1 MSDGTQPAAA
11 AVAIRLAVID
21 DAAAL
26 SDFARRSFLDT
37 FAADNT
43 PEDMALY
50 VADAFSVATQTRE
63 LSERAWVT
71 LLAEQQGQLAAYAQM
86 CETPPPPCVQGGAP
100 MELRRFY
107 VGRGSQGRGLART
120 LMHAIEAEAVG
131 RGART
136 MWLGVWEHNARA
148 IAFYRKAGYVDVGS
162 QVFVLGRDV
171 QRDRIMA
178 RSLT

>member
-1 MSDGTQPAAA
+1 MSDGAQPAAT
-11 AVAIRLAVID
+11 AVGIRLATVD

-26 SDFARRSFLDT
+26 TDFARRSFLDT
-37 FAADNT
+37 FATDNT
-43 PEDMALY
+43 PEDIALY
-50 VADAFSVATQTRE
+50 VAGAFSVAAQTRE
-63 LSERAWVT
+63 LSDRAWVT

-86 CETPPPPCVQGGAP
+86 CETPPPACVQGTAP

-107 VGRGSQGRGLART
+107 VDRGWHGTGLART
-120 LMHAIEAEAVG
+120 LMDAIEAEAVG

-136 MWLGVWEHNARA
+136 MWLGVWEQNARA

-162 QVFVLGRDV
+162 QAFVLGRDA

-178 RSLT
+178 RSPT